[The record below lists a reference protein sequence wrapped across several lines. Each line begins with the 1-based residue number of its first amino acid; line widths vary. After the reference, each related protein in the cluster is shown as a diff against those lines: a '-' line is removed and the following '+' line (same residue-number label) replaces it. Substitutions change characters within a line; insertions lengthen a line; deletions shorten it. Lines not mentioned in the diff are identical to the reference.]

1 MSLAH
6 VQVHGRFRAC
16 FWWRGWSIRWQG
28 IGGLGVS
35 ADIHGFWIQEGAKDL
50 DKWNRRI
57 KSHESQTWFITY
69 VIPAIRYPVSATDT
83 VYQPLFFWL
92 WSRVWTKLTPN
103 RALNNARLGTIKIN
117 TQLGSSFT
125 PAVN

>member
-83 VYQPLFFWL
+83 VYQPKIMPKDG
-92 WSRVWTKLTPN
+92 V
-103 RALNNARLGTIKIN
+103 RLYLVVIGGEAKN
-117 TQLGSSFT
+117 
-125 PAVN
+125 V